1 MFCCYAVAGKVAQQF
16 AQRLVVPSGDIDQ
29 FGFEAR
35 VNACKPGSDHD
46 LPYDTSVPIYLK
58 FCLFF
63 GIMKHPTP
71 RMPIMPKRQHHPP
84 TQAVSIKPKPSKPI
98 ADDYDS
104 PWKDALEQFF
114 PQAIQLLAPDLYA
127 LIDWSIPPVF
137 LDKELQAIQRAAAPA
152 GGRLLVDKLVK
163 VQLRA
168 GHPAH
173 LQVHMEAQ
181 GRLACAADFQAF
193 SWRVFQYRTLLQIR
207 DMRQHNLKT
216 PSPIYSLGILID
228 QPASENLPITQLRHQ
243 DKFLSQKTEFIFPVV
258 ELSQWAH
265 RLDELDALAPS
276 NPFAIFVM
284 AQIQASRHPDKAT
297 RLRPLID
304 LVRRLYSYG
313 YSKHQ
318 AGQLLRLVEWVLRLP
333 PDLETDYLEA
343 AQQLEQEYEMS
354 YVTIAERVY
363 TQKGIEQGI
372 EQGIEKGIEQGQAN
386 LLLRLI
392 ERRFGSQPDSIHQ
405 QIRTASSPQLEAW
418 SLNFVDAQSLDDV
431 FKPWSD
437 PD

>member
-1 MFCCYAVAGKVAQQF
+1 
-16 AQRLVVPSGDIDQ
+16 
-29 FGFEAR
+29 
-35 VNACKPGSDHD
+35 
-46 LPYDTSVPIYLK
+46 
-58 FCLFF
+58 
-63 GIMKHPTP
+63 
-71 RMPIMPKRQHHPP
+71 MPKRQHHPP
-84 TQAVSIKPKPSKPI
+84 ITQAVSIKPKPSKPV
-98 ADDYDS
+98 ANDYDS

-137 LDKELQAIQRAAAPA
+137 LDKELQAIQRAAVPA
-152 GGRLLVDKLVK
+152 EGRLLVDKLVK
-163 VQLRA
+163 VRLRT
-168 GHPAH
+168 GHLAH
-173 LQVHMEAQ
+173 LQVHLEAQ
-181 GRLACAADFQAF
+181 GHLACDADFHAF

-216 PSPIYSLGILID
+216 PPPIYSLGILID
-228 QPASENLPITQLRHQ
+228 QPASADPPITQLCHQ

-258 ELSQWAH
+258 ELSQWAN
-265 RLDELDALAPS
+265 RLDELDAQAPG

-304 LVRRLYSYG
+304 LIRRLYSYG
-313 YSKHQ
+313 YSQ
-318 AGQLLRLVEWVLRLP
+318 PQIGQLLRLVEWVVRLP
-333 PDLETDYLEA
+333 PELETDYLEA

-372 EQGIEKGIEQGQAN
+372 EKGIEQGIERGIEQGIEQGIEKGIEQGQAN

-392 ERRFGSQPDSIHQ
+392 ERRFGSQPANIHE
-405 QIRTASSPQLEAW
+405 QIRTASSPQLEIW
-418 SLNFVDAQSLDDV
+418 SLNFVDAQTLDDV
-431 FKPWSD
+431 FD
-437 PD
+437 